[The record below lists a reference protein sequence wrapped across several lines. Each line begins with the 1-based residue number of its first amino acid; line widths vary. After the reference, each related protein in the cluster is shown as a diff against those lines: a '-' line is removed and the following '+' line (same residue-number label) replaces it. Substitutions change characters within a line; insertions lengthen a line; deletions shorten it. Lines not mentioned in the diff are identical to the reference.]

1 MPKEQQNKIDEE
13 FDNNQILNNL
23 ALFEIEEIK
32 DFLHSKLQEAYEL
45 GKRDER
51 ESIVEKIGELT
62 HYHND
67 NGVNEIKNGL
77 NYIEVE
83 ELNNIIKPLKLIYE
97 RQALLLL

>member
-51 ESIVEKIGELT
+51 ERNIEVIESRIKVLRNLLRGNPDDRAGELE
-62 HYHND
+62 D
-67 NGVNEIKNGL
+67 ILDK
-77 NYIEVE
+77 
-83 ELNNIIKPLKLIYE
+83 LKSLQTNKE
-97 RQALLLL
+97 

>member
-1 MPKEQQNKIDEE
+1 MPKEIQNKIDEE

-51 ESIVEKIGELT
+51 ERNIEVIESRIKVLRNLLRGNPDDRAGELE
-62 HYHND
+62 D
-67 NGVNEIKNGL
+67 ILDK
-77 NYIEVE
+77 
-83 ELNNIIKPLKLIYE
+83 LKSLQTNKE
-97 RQALLLL
+97 